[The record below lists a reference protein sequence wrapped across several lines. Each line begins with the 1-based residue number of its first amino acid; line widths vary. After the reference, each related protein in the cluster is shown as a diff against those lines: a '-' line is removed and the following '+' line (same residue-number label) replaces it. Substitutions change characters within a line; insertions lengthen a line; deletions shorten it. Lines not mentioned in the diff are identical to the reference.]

1 MNFMVRKKNRK
12 RRTFP
17 ISSFLKLTVLLGYL
31 YILLFITLEIVE
43 THYFD
48 KLFYLKSWIHGYYF
62 PEKDS
67 QNTIAKLL
75 AGVNSEGF
83 RDNEFR
89 PKQKG
94 EFLILV
100 VGDSNVWGWGVRKS
114 NRFTQV
120 LEKELSKIKKTR
132 IISLGKG
139 GNNVYLNQKL
149 AKEYEKKLNPDL
161 VVFTFYE
168 NDLLIR
174 PEQEALINKLTDN
187 KDIIREF
194 NIGDPMEEYYP
205 RVLGSYDEK
214 TANFQAF
221 LKTIPSLDRG
231 YLYYYLSYA
240 PQISHDKLA
249 YDLMKNEGLK
259 IINNNVLYRLKY
271 ASLASNKNNKESEEL
286 TISNMEGHPNPIAHL
301 MFAERLFAE
310 ITCNSELGFTNKCSK
325 FSPGRINFLTFLE
338 KI

>member
-1 MNFMVRKKNRK
+1 MVRKKNRK

-83 RDNEFR
+83 RDSEFR

-120 LEKELSKIKKTR
+120 LEKELSKFAKPPYSIQNVAQAVINTRMVKMPDWTKIGTAGSFFKNPFVTREKYLMLSAQIKELQAYPTEKMLYPTEVDSDLVKIPAGRLLDELGWRNKTIGR
-132 IISLGKG
+132 VSTFEKHALVIVNLGGATGQEIYDYTEMMREDIRK
-139 GNNVYLNQKL
+139 NFDIEL
-149 AKEYEKKLNPDL
+149 EYE
-161 VVFTFYE
+161 V
-168 NDLLIR
+168 
-174 PEQEALINKLTDN
+174 
-187 KDIIREF
+187 
-194 NIGDPMEEYYP
+194 
-205 RVLGSYDEK
+205 RV
-214 TANFQAF
+214 
-221 LKTIPSLDRG
+221 I
-231 YLYYYLSYA
+231 
-240 PQISHDKLA
+240 
-249 YDLMKNEGLK
+249 
-259 IINNNVLYRLKY
+259 
-271 ASLASNKNNKESEEL
+271 
-286 TISNMEGHPNPIAHL
+286 
-301 MFAERLFAE
+301 
-310 ITCNSELGFTNKCSK
+310 
-325 FSPGRINFLTFLE
+325 
-338 KI
+338 